1 MPPTAVRWQPPRIL
15 SEHLAPLPEPLACLL
30 TPGAIEP
37 PAAVA
42 ALGARALLDLA
53 PLGPEE
59 RAPWP
64 AWLAP
69 HQVPAAERL
78 RGLLIRYGGALLAD
92 APGLGKS
99 YVALAVAL
107 ALRQPFALVVP
118 AVLVDQW
125 RALLAQFATQAA
137 SVTHESLSATP
148 CRPLPPAAARCRLLV
163 VDEAHRFRNPDTNR
177 YRALA
182 RLVVGAKVLLVTA
195 TPVHN
200 RVGDLC
206 HLLRLFLRDHELTP
220 LGVPS
225 LRGAA
230 RGDRDA
236 DPTAVA
242 AAAARLCVS
251 RSRERARTGWSAGPV
266 TLSFPARADGAVV
279 RTGAAPDAL
288 LERLIAGIAQL
299 DSGGEAAAL
308 FRLLLLSQLASSFPA
323 FRSTLAR
330 YQAWLELASAAAAEG
345 RSLTRGDFGR
355 LFPAG
360 QGDLQLAL
368 FPLLLPAGKTT
379 VSDADRHTVRRLY
392 ELAAPGPDPK
402 ADALERMLAE
412 RGGKTIV
419 FVQPRATVRHLF
431 RCLRGHRVAAVM
443 GDRGWFGSERA
454 TRADVLRAFA
464 PVAQGAPAPA
474 AAMQTDVLL
483 ATDLLSEGLNLQ
495 DAVRVIHYD
504 VPWSPARLAQRV
516 GRIDRAGSPHARIE
530 TVTFLP
536 PPSLAGALAI
546 EHRWLTK
553 ARAQAQTGTAQIEL
567 AEGGTAAAFDWC
579 DRLQELTG
587 RAGRPAARG
596 GCAAVAAAERAV
608 VLVVRLA
615 GQVEAVVVTAEG
627 VRADPARAT
636 ALLESAAGSAPAPL
650 DRAALELAIR
660 RAAPLVRS
668 RLEAIER
675 ARWRAAD
682 RDRLTRRLI
691 PWVLTAA
698 RRAAARRRHTE
709 LARLDAL
716 VSRLALGMTAG
727 EEVLLDELLG
737 RRTPLTVRDVLAW
750 HERLPPPAGVPDA
763 PVIALEAALVL
774 G

>member
-1 MPPTAVRWQPPRIL
+1 MPPTAVHWQPPRIL

-30 TPGAIEP
+30 SPGPVDA

-53 PLGPEE
+53 PLGSEG
-59 RAPWP
+59 RTPWP

-69 HQVPAAERL
+69 HQVPAAERVRAPL
-78 RGLLIRYGGALLAD
+78 VRSGGGLFAD

-107 ALRQPFALVVP
+107 AFGERFALVVP

-125 RALLAQFATQAA
+125 RGLLERYESDAPI
-137 SVTHESLSATP
+137 VTHEFLSMRR
-148 CRPLPPAAARCRLLV
+148 CRPLPPSAARCRLFV
-163 VDEAHRFRNPDTNR
+163 VDEAHRFRNPGTNR

-182 RLVVGAKVLLVTA
+182 RLVVRAKVLLVTA

-206 HLLRLFLRDHELTP
+206 HLLRLFLRDHALTA

-225 LRGAA
+225 LRCAA

-236 DPTAVA
+236 DPAA
-242 AAAARLCVS
+242 LRAAAARLCVS

-288 LERLIAGIAQL
+288 LERLIAGIVQL
-299 DSGGEAAAL
+299 DFGGEAAAL

-379 VSDADRHTVRRLY
+379 VSDSDRHTVRRLY

-419 FVQPRATVRHLF
+419 F
-431 RCLRGHRVAAVM
+431 
-443 GDRGWFGSERA
+443 
-454 TRADVLRAFA
+454 
-464 PVAQGAPAPA
+464 
-474 AAMQTDVLL
+474 
-483 ATDLLSEGLNLQ
+483 
-495 DAVRVIHYD
+495 
-504 VPWSPARLAQRV
+504 
-516 GRIDRAGSPHARIE
+516 
-530 TVTFLP
+530 
-536 PPSLAGALAI
+536 
-546 EHRWLTK
+546 
-553 ARAQAQTGTAQIEL
+553 
-567 AEGGTAAAFDWC
+567 
-579 DRLQELTG
+579 
-587 RAGRPAARG
+587 
-596 GCAAVAAAERAV
+596 
-608 VLVVRLA
+608 
-615 GQVEAVVVTAEG
+615 
-627 VRADPARAT
+627 
-636 ALLESAAGSAPAPL
+636 
-650 DRAALELAIR
+650 
-660 RAAPLVRS
+660 
-668 RLEAIER
+668 
-675 ARWRAAD
+675 
-682 RDRLTRRLI
+682 
-691 PWVLTAA
+691 
-698 RRAAARRRHTE
+698 
-709 LARLDAL
+709 
-716 VSRLALGMTAG
+716 
-727 EEVLLDELLG
+727 
-737 RRTPLTVRDVLAW
+737 
-750 HERLPPPAGVPDA
+750 
-763 PVIALEAALVL
+763 
-774 G
+774 

>member
-1 MPPTAVRWQPPRIL
+1 MPPTAVHWQPPRIL

-30 TPGAIEP
+30 SPGPVDA

-53 PLGPEE
+53 PLGSEG
-59 RAPWP
+59 RTPWP

-78 RGLLIRYGGALLAD
+78 RALLVRYGGGLLAD

-107 ALRQPFALVVP
+107 AFGERFALVVP

-125 RALLAQFATQAA
+125 RGLLERYESDAPI
-137 SVTHESLSATP
+137 VTHEFLSMRR
-148 CRPLPPAAARCRLLV
+148 CRPLPPSAARCRLFV
-163 VDEAHRFRNPDTNR
+163 VDEAHRFRNPGTNR

-182 RLVVGAKVLLVTA
+182 RLVVRAKVLLVTA

-206 HLLRLFLRDHELTP
+206 HLLRLFLRDHALTA

-225 LRGAA
+225 LRCAA

-236 DPTAVA
+236 DPA
-242 AAAARLCVS
+242 AQ
-251 RSRERARTGWSAGPV
+251 
-266 TLSFPARADGAVV
+266 D
-279 RTGAAPDAL
+279 
-288 LERLIAGIAQL
+288 
-299 DSGGEAAAL
+299 
-308 FRLLLLSQLASSFPA
+308 
-323 FRSTLAR
+323 
-330 YQAWLELASAAAAEG
+330 
-345 RSLTRGDFGR
+345 
-355 LFPAG
+355 
-360 QGDLQLAL
+360 DLQLAL
-368 FPLLLPAGKTT
+368 LPLILPAGTST
-379 VSDADRHTVRRLY
+379 VSDADRETVQGLRRL
-392 ELAAPGPDPK
+392 AVPGPDPK
-402 ADALERMLAE
+402 ADALARMLAG

-419 FVQPRATVRHLF
+419 FVQPRATVRHL
-431 RCLRGHRVAAVM
+431 LRRLHGHRVAAVM
-443 GDRGWFGSERA
+443 GDRGWFGGERS

-464 PVAQGAPAPA
+464 PAAQGVPGPA
-474 AAMQTDVLL
+474 AALQTDVLL

-516 GRIDRAGSPHARIE
+516 GRIDRAGSPHAHIE

-546 EHRWLTK
+546 ERRWLAK
-553 ARAQAQTGTAQIEL
+553 ARAQWQTGTAQIEL
-567 AEGGTAAAFDWC
+567 AHGGTAAAFDWC
-579 DRLQELTG
+579 DRLQELAAH
-587 RAGRPAARG
+587 AGKPAASG
-596 GCAAVAAAERAV
+596 ACAAVAAAERAV
-608 VLVVRLA
+608 VLLVRLA
-615 GQVEAVVVTAEG
+615 DQVEAVVVTASA
-627 VRADPARAT
+627 VRSDPARAT
-636 ALLESAAGSAPAPL
+636 ELLERAAGSRPVPL
-650 DRAALELAIR
+650 DRAGLELAIR
-660 RAAPLVRS
+660 RAAPLVRG
-668 RLEAIER
+668 RLDAIER

-691 PWVLTAA
+691 PWVLAAA
-698 RRAAARRRHTE
+698 RRAAARGRHTE

-737 RRTPLTVRDVLAW
+737 RRAPLTVRDVLAW
-750 HERLPPPAGVPDA
+750 HQRLAPLGGVPD
-763 PVIALEAALVL
+763 PPTVLLEAALVL

>member
-1 MPPTAVRWQPPRIL
+1 MPRTAVRWQPPRIL

-30 TPGAIEP
+30 APGAIDA

-53 PLGPEE
+53 PLEPEGGT
-59 RAPWP
+59 PWP
-64 AWLAP
+64 PWLAP

-78 RGLLIRYGGALLAD
+78 RALLARYGGALLAD

-107 ALRQPFALVVP
+107 AAGEPFTLVVP

-125 RALLAQFATQAA
+125 RALLAHFATEAA
-137 SVTHESLSATP
+137 IVTHESLSAP
-148 CRPLPPAAARCRLLV
+148 SYRPLPASTALYRLFV
-163 VDEAHRFRNPDTNR
+163 VDEAHRFRNPGTNR

-182 RLVVGAKVLLVTA
+182 RLVVGARVLLVTA

-206 HLLRLFLRDHELTP
+206 HLLRLFLRDHELTA

-225 LRGAA
+225 LSRAA
-230 RGDRDA
+230 RGDAEADA
-236 DPTAVA
+236 TALT

-251 RSRERARTGWSAGPV
+251 RSRERARTGWRAGTV
-266 TLSFPARADGAVV
+266 TLSFPTRTGGAVV
-279 RTGAAPDAL
+279 RVGVAPD
-288 LERLIAGIAQL
+288 EVFEHLIAGIARL
-299 DSGGEAAAL
+299 DCGGEAAAL
-308 FRLLLLSQLASSFPA
+308 FRLLLLSQLASSIPA
-323 FRSTLAR
+323 FRATLAR
-330 YQAWLELASAAAAEG
+330 YRAWLELGLAATAEG
-345 RSLTRGDFGR
+345 RSLTRRDFGR
-355 LFPAG
+355 LFPPG
-360 QGDLQLAL
+360 QEDLQLAL
-368 FPLLLPAGKTT
+368 FPLLLPAGKSD
-379 VSDADRHTVRRLY
+379 VSDADRDTVRRLS
-392 ELAAPGPDPK
+392 ELAVPGPDPK
-402 ADALERMLAE
+402 ADALERMLVE
-412 RGGKTIV
+412 HCGKTIV
-419 FVQPRATVRHLF
+419 FVQPRATVRHLL
-431 RCLRGHRVAAVM
+431 RHLRGHRVAAVM
-443 GDRGWFGSERA
+443 GDRGWFGRERA

-474 AAMQTDVLL
+474 AALETDVLL

-516 GRIDRAGSPHARIE
+516 GRIDRAGSPHAHIE

-536 PPSLAGALAI
+536 PASLAGALAI
-546 EHRWLTK
+546 ERRWLAK
-553 ARAQAQTGTAQIEL
+553 ARAQAQTGTAHIEL
-567 AEGGTAAAFDWC
+567 ADGGTAAAFDWC
-579 DRLQELTG
+579 DRLQQLAG
-587 RAGRPAARG
+587 RAGRPAVRG
-596 GCAAVAAAERAV
+596 ACAAVAAAEEAV
-608 VLVVRLA
+608 VLLVRLA
-615 GQVEAVVVTAEG
+615 GQVEAVVVTEG
-627 VRADPARAT
+627 AVRADPVRAT
-636 ALLESAAGSAPAPL
+636 TLLERGADCQAVPL
-650 DRAALELAIR
+650 DRRALDRAIR
-660 RAAPLVRS
+660 RAAPLVRG

-682 RDRLTRRLI
+682 RDRPTRRLI
-691 PWVLTAA
+691 PWVLAAA

-727 EEVLLDELLG
+727 EELLLEELLE
-737 RRTPLTVRDVLAW
+737 RRAPLTVRDVLAW
-750 HERLPPPAGVPDA
+750 HERLPPSAGVPD
-763 PVIALEAALVL
+763 PPTVLLEAALVL

>member
-1 MPPTAVRWQPPRIL
+1 MPRTAVRWQPPRIL

-30 TPGAIEP
+30 RPGASDAP
-37 PAAVA
+37 PAVA
-42 ALGARALLDLA
+42 AGAARALLDLA
-53 PLGPEE
+53 PLGDEGPT
-59 RAPWP
+59 PWP

-78 RGLLIRYGGALLAD
+78 RILLPRYGGALLAD

-107 ALRQPFALVVP
+107 AVAEPFALVVP

-125 RALLAQFATQAA
+125 RALLARFAAEAA
-137 SVTHESLSATP
+137 IITHESLSAP
-148 CRPLPPAAARCRLLV
+148 SYRPLPSSTSLYRLLV

-182 RLVVGAKVLLVTA
+182 RLAVGSRVLLVTA

-206 HLLRLFLRDHELTP
+206 HLLRLFLRDHDLTA

-225 LRGAA
+225 LRAAA
-230 RGDRDA
+230 RGDTNA
-236 DPTAVA
+236 DPVA
-242 AAAARLCVS
+242 LWAAAARLCVS
-251 RSRERARTGWSAGPV
+251 RSRERARSGWSAGPV
-266 TLSFPARADGAVV
+266 TLSFPTRAAGRVV
-279 RTGAAPDAL
+279 RIGAAPDSL
-288 LERLIAGIAQL
+288 LRRLIAGVARL
-299 DSGGEAAAL
+299 DSGGAAAGL
-308 FRLLLLSQLASSFPA
+308 LRLLLLSQLASSLPA
-323 FRSTLAR
+323 FRATLAR
-330 YQAWLELASAAAAEG
+330 YRAWLELGIAASAAG
-345 RSLTRGDFGR
+345 RSLTRRDFRG

-360 QGDLQLAL
+360 QDELQLAL
-368 FPLLLPAGKTT
+368 FPLLLPVGETT
-379 VSDADRHTVRRLY
+379 VSDADRDTVRQLC
-392 ELAAPGPDPK
+392 ELAVSGVDPK
-402 ADALERMLAE
+402 ADTLARTLAE
-412 RGGKTIV
+412 RGGRTIV
-419 FVQPRATVRHLF
+419 FVQARASVRHLF
-431 RCLRGHRVAAVM
+431 RRLHGYRVAAVM

-454 TRADVLRAFA
+454 TRAEVLRAFA
-464 PVAQGAPAPA
+464 PVAQAAPAPA
-474 AAMQTDVLL
+474 AALETDVLL

-495 DAVRVIHYD
+495 DAERVIHYD
-504 VPWSPARLAQRV
+504 VPWSPARLVQRV

-536 PPSLAGALAI
+536 PPALAHALAI
-546 EHRWLTK
+546 ERRWLAK

-567 AEGGTAAAFDWC
+567 AHGGTAAAFDWC
-579 DRLQELTG
+579 DRLQAVAGHGG
-587 RAGRPAARG
+587 RTAARG
-596 GCAAVAAAERAV
+596 ACAAVAAAERAV
-608 VLVVRLA
+608 LLVVRLA
-615 GQVEAVVVTAEG
+615 GQVEAVVVTADG
-627 VRADPARAT
+627 ARADPVRAT
-636 ALLESAAGSAPAPL
+636 ALLERAAGSPPAPL
-650 DRAALELAIR
+650 DRAALEQAIR

-691 PWVLTAA
+691 PWVLAAA

-716 VSRLALGMTAG
+716 GSRHARGMTAG
-727 EEVLLDELLG
+727 EEVLLDELLE
-737 RRTPLTVRDVLAW
+737 RRAPLTVRDVLAW
-750 HERLPPPAGVPDA
+750 HERLPPPMAVPD
-763 PVIALEAALVL
+763 PPSVMLEAALVL